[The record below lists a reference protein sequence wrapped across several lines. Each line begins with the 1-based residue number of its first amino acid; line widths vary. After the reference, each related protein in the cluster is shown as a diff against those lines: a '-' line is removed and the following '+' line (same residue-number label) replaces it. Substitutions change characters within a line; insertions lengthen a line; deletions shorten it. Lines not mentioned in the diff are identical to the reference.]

1 MGFLSKIFGT
11 DFESQKRVAFE
22 EIERQFDAEKV
33 NSARALWLTMR
44 GNNLSTS
51 RRFEQAIKDFKEALQ
66 LEPNRVP
73 TIISLGMAYSHH
85 YNGMHKEA
93 IDVLENAENILKLA
107 DNPMYNAPLFNIQI
121 LNLYYAL
128 GNSYFFIDNKEKAIR
143 YLTKSLETIERLR
156 MSKEAGAISEKEWE
170 EVQKMIVPAVKNIEW
185 LLARIRI

>member
-22 EIERQFDAEKV
+22 EIDRQFDAEKV
-33 NSARALWLTMR
+33 SSARALWLTMR
-44 GNNLSTS
+44 GNDLSTH

-73 TIISLGMAYSHH
+73 TIISLGMAYSH
-85 YNGMHKEA
+85 YKGMYKEA
-93 IDVLENAENILKLA
+93 IDVLENAENLLKLA
-107 DNPMYNAPLFNIQI
+107 DNPMYNAPLFNMQI
-121 LNLYYAL
+121 HNLYYAL
-128 GNSYFFIDNKEKAIR
+128 GNSYFFMDNKEKAIQ

-156 MSKEAGAISEKEWE
+156 TSKEAGAISEKEWE

-185 LLARIRI
+185 LLAKIRM

>member
-44 GNNLSTS
+44 GNNLSVS

-66 LEPNRVP
+66 FEPNRIP
-73 TIISLGMAYSHH
+73 TIISLGMAYSHCK
-85 YNGMHKEA
+85 GMYKKA
-93 IDVLENAENILKLA
+93 IDVLEKAENLLKLA
-107 DNPMYNAPLFNIQI
+107 DNPIYNAPLFNVQI

-128 GNSYFFIDNKEKAIR
+128 GNSYFFIDNKEKAIE
-143 YLTKSLETIERLR
+143 YLTKSLETAERLGTL
-156 MSKEAGAISEKEWE
+156 KESGAISEREWE
-170 EVQKMIVPAVKNIEW
+170 EARKMIAPAVKNVKW